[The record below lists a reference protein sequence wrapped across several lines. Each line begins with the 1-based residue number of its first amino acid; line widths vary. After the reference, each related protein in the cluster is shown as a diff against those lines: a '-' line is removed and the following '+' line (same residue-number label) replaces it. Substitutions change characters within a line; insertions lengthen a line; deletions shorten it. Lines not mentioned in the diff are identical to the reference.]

1 MNNVLQEL
9 NDVIKSKKDQSRN
22 KSYTA
27 SLLKSGL
34 NKCAEKFGEEAI
46 ELIVAAVNKDTENFN
61 NEAAD
66 VLFHLLVLIESKESS
81 IDTILNILK
90 GRMGISGHLEKE
102 NRTQ

>member
-9 NDVIKSKKDQSRN
+9 NNVIKSKKDQSRN

-46 ELIVAAVNKDTENFN
+46 ELIVAAVNKDTANFN

-81 IDTILNILK
+81 IDTILDILK
-90 GRMGISGHLEKE
+90 GRMGTSGHLEKE
-102 NRTQ
+102 NRTP

>member
-9 NDVIKSKKDQSRN
+9 NNVIKSKKDQSRN

-34 NKCAEKFGEEAI
+34 NTCAEKFGEEAI
-46 ELIVAAVNKDTENFN
+46 ELIVAAVNKDTANFN

>member
-9 NDVIKSKKDQSRN
+9 NNIIKSKKDQSTN
-22 KSYTA
+22 ASYTA

-34 NKCAEKFGEEAI
+34 NTCAEKFGEEAI

-81 IDTILNILK
+81 IDTILDILK

>member
-1 MNNVLQEL
+1 MSNILLEL
-9 NDVIKSKKDQSRN
+9 NSVIKRKKDQPTN

-46 ELIVAAVNKDTENFN
+46 ELIVAAVNKDNENFN

-66 VLFHLLVLIESKESS
+66 VLFHLLILIEAKESS
-81 IDTILNILK
+81 IDTILEVLR
-90 GRMGISGHLEKE
+90 GRMGVSGHLEKGT
-102 NRTQ
+102 RTQ

>member
-9 NDVIKSKKDQSRN
+9 NNVIKSKKDQSRN

-34 NKCAEKFGEEAI
+34 NTCAEKFGEEAI

-102 NRTQ
+102 NRTP

>member
-9 NDVIKSKKDQSRN
+9 NNVIKSKKDQSRN

-46 ELIVAAVNKDTENFN
+46 ELIVAAVNKDTANFN

-81 IDTILNILK
+81 IDTILDILK

>member
-9 NDVIKSKKDQSRN
+9 NNVIKSKKDHSTN

-34 NKCAEKFGEEAI
+34 NTCAEKFGEEAI

-81 IDTILNILK
+81 IDTILDILK

-102 NRTQ
+102 TRTQ

>member
-1 MNNVLQEL
+1 MTKVLFEL
-9 NDVIKSKKDQSRN
+9 EKIIKSKKEEPAK

-66 VLFHLLVLIESKESS
+66 VLFHLLVLIESKETS
-81 IDTILNILK
+81 IGAILEVLES
-90 GRMGISGHLEKE
+90 RLGISGHFEKE
-102 NRTQ
+102 TRPQ

>member
-9 NDVIKSKKDQSRN
+9 NKVIKSKKDQPEN

-34 NKCAEKFGEEAI
+34 NTCAEKFGEEAI
-46 ELIVAAVNKDTENFN
+46 ELIVAAVNKDTESFN

-66 VLFHLLVLIESKESS
+66 VLFHLLVLIESKDSS
-81 IDTILNILK
+81 IATILEVLES
-90 GRMGISGHLEKE
+90 RMGISGHLEKE
-102 NRTQ
+102 TRAR

>member
-1 MNNVLQEL
+1 MTKILLEL
-9 NDVIKSKKDQSRN
+9 DRIIKSKRKELAK

-66 VLFHLLVLIESKESS
+66 VLFHLLVLIELKETS
-81 IDTILNILK
+81 IGAVLK
-90 GRMGISGHLEKE
+90 VLESRLGVSGHIEKKA
-102 NRTQ
+102 RAK

>member
-9 NDVIKSKKDQSRN
+9 NKVIKSKKDQSRN

-46 ELIVAAVNKDTENFN
+46 ELIVAAVNKDTANFN

-81 IDTILNILK
+81 IDTILDILK

>member
-9 NDVIKSKKDQSRN
+9 NNVIKSKKDQSRN

-34 NKCAEKFGEEAI
+34 NTCAEKFGEEAI

>member
-1 MNNVLQEL
+1 MNDVLQEL
-9 NDVIKSKKDQSRN
+9 NKVIKSKKDQPTD

-34 NKCAEKFGEEAI
+34 NTCAEKFGEEAI

-66 VLFHLLVLIESKESS
+66 VLFHLLVLIESNESS

-102 NRTQ
+102 KRTQ